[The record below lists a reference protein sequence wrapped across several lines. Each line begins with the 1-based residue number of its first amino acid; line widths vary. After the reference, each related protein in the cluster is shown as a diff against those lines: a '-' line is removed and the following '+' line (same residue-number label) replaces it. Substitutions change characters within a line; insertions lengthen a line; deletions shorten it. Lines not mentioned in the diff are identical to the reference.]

1 MKAHSKHLS
10 ARRSTRRQPVA
21 SGVRPTAP
29 APAEAGWDHV
39 ASWYDALV
47 GDEGSDYHRNV
58 IIPAALRLLAPR
70 TGEKVL
76 DLCCGQGVLIRH
88 LLAAGAGEVMG
99 VDASA
104 NLIELAQRRYSTEQA
119 QGRVS
124 FLVADAMKSLPAL
137 KEVFDCALCVMAIQD
152 LSDPAAA
159 CRSMSQALRTGGRA
173 VIVMMHP
180 CFRIPRQSSWGWD
193 DARKMQYRR
202 IDRYANNLD
211 IPIATHPGRNQ
222 AVSTLFHHR
231 PLSTYLN
238 ALGSV
243 GLAVVGCEELCTHR
257 RSQPGGRSK
266 GENRAWQ
273 EFPLFLALKTLRI
286 SASQPSLRS

>member
-1 MKAHSKHLS
+1 
-10 ARRSTRRQPVA
+10 
-21 SGVRPTAP
+21 
-29 APAEAGWDHV
+29 
-39 ASWYDALV
+39 V

-58 IIPAALRLLAPR
+58 IIPAVLRLLVPR
-70 TGEKVL
+70 AGDKIL
-76 DLCCGQGVLIRH
+76 DFCCGQGVLIRH
-88 LLAAGAGEVMG
+88 LLTAGAARVVG

-104 NLIELAQRRYSTEQA
+104 NLIELAQRRYGTEQA
-119 QGRVS
+119 QGQVS
-124 FLVADAMKSLPAL
+124 FLVADAMKPLPGL
-137 KEVFDCALCVMAIQD
+137 RDSFDCALCVMAIQD

-159 CRSMSQALRTGGRA
+159 FRSMAQALRTGGRA

-202 IDRYANNLD
+202 VDRYAHDLD

-238 ALGSV
+238 ALGSA

-273 EFPLFLALKTLRI
+273 EFPLFLALKAMRV
-286 SASQPSLRS
+286 SASQSLLRS